1 MSKINVVFC
10 GYRDWANCIFNV
22 IEKHKK
28 VNVKK
33 IITTLDEYKSFEANP
48 LRDVD
53 LILFIGWSWIIPE
66 SFTDSNICLGIHPS
80 DLPQYR
86 GGSPLQNQ
94 IINGVLESKVS
105 LITLSGKLDAG
116 EIWLKED
123 LSLAGDSMEEIFDNI
138 IKSSIKLLNA
148 FFSIYPNIQPETQN
162 IVKGSYFKR
171 RKPEE
176 SKISLEDFKN
186 MTLLEMYNFIRC
198 LTDPYPNAYIEDTN
212 GNKLV
217 IKNVSYVSSK
227 K

>member
-1 MSKINVVFC
+1 
-10 GYRDWANCIFNV
+10 
-22 IEKHKK
+22 
-28 VNVKK
+28 
-33 IITTLDEYKSFEANP
+33 
-48 LRDVD
+48 
-53 LILFIGWSWIIPE
+53 
-66 SFTDSNICLGIHPS
+66 
-80 DLPQYR
+80 
-86 GGSPLQNQ
+86 
-94 IINGVLESKVS
+94 
-105 LITLSGKLDAG
+105 
-116 EIWLKED
+116 
-123 LSLAGDSMEEIFDNI
+123 LAGDSMEEIFDNI

-162 IVKGSYFKR
+162 IAKGSYFKR

-176 SKISLEDFKN
+176 SKIILEDFKN